1 MGNTTGKSESTV
13 EEKSQIYPID
23 PQLKE
28 KAYAL
33 EKEFLDK
40 YCSPLT
46 SKEMYYKDIPINYLG
61 ETYIHT
67 LIRGEEDLLKPN
79 HNGKKIL
86 IIIHGYQASSF
97 IFYKMVPLISDK
109 FIVICPDIIGM
120 GFSSRPKAKFT
131 TCEQTIDIFVE
142 CIEKLRQSLNIE
154 KFYICGHSLGGYF
167 SLNYALKYPQYLEDN
182 IFLMSPTGI
191 GDPSKG
197 GSCTENLNSTQ
208 KVEFVGSMGLLF
220 YIQPTLQNL
229 SKKSIIGKSIINA
242 EHNKFAISKEENELI
257 GEIRAKHFEYPPD
270 LETCI
275 FHIYKQPIPTP
286 LKPLEDLVCQK
297 IPEKNIIFAFGENDW
312 MDKFGT
318 ERLNKKD
325 GNKYK
330 FFNIPK
336 TGHRWPMDKAEEGAK
351 LINEYL

>member
-23 PQLKE
+23 LQLKE

-33 EKEFLDK
+33 EKDFIDK

-46 SKEMYYKDIPINYLG
+46 YKEMHYKDVPINYLG
-61 ETYIHT
+61 DTYIHT

-79 HNGKKIL
+79 YNGKKIL
-86 IIIHGYQASSF
+86 IMIHGYQASSF
-97 IFYKMVPLISDK
+97 MFYKMVPLISDK

-120 GFSSRPKAKFT
+120 GFSSRPKVQFT

-142 CIEKLRQSLNIE
+142 SIEKLRQSLNIE

-182 IFLMSPTGI
+182 IFLMSPSGV
-191 GDPSKG
+191 GDPAKG
-197 GSCTENLNSTQ
+197 GSCTENLNFSK
-208 KVEFVGSMGLLF
+208 KVSYVGTMGLLF
-220 YIQPTLQNL
+220 YLQPTLQNL
-229 SKKSIIGKSIINA
+229 SKKYIIGNSIFNR
-242 EHNKFAISKEENELI
+242 ESNKFTISKEENELI
-257 GEIRAKHFEYPPD
+257 GKIRAMHFEYPPD
-270 LETCI
+270 LDTCT
-275 FHIYKQPIPTP
+275 FYIYKHPIPTP
-286 LKPLEDLVCQK
+286 IKPLEDLICQK

-312 MDKFGT
+312 MDKFGSV
-318 ERLNKKD
+318 RLNKKD
-325 GNKYK
+325 ENKYK
-330 FFNIPK
+330 YLNIPK
-336 TGHRWPMDKAEEGAK
+336 VGHRWPMDKAEEGAK

>member
-33 EKEFLDK
+33 EKEFIDK

-46 SKEMYYKDIPINYLG
+46 SKEMHYKDVPINYLG

-86 IIIHGYQASSF
+86 IMIHGYQASSF
-97 IFYKMVPLISDK
+97 MFYKMVPLISDK
-109 FIVICPDIIGM
+109 FIVICPDMIGM
-120 GFSSRPKAKFT
+120 GFSSRPKVQFT

-142 CIEKLRQSLNIE
+142 SIEKLRQSLNIE

-182 IFLMSPTGI
+182 IFLMSPSGV
-191 GDPSKG
+191 GDPAKG
-197 GSCTENLNSTQ
+197 GSCTENLNFSK
-208 KVEFVGSMGLLF
+208 KVSYVGTMGLLF
-220 YIQPTLQNL
+220 YLQPTLQNL
-229 SKKSIIGKSIINA
+229 SKKYIIGNSIFNR
-242 EHNKFAISKEENELI
+242 ESNKFTISKEENELI
-257 GEIRAKHFEYPPD
+257 GKIRAMHFEYPPD
-270 LETCI
+270 LDACS
-275 FHIYKQPIPTP
+275 FYIYKHPIPTP
-286 LKPLEDLVCQK
+286 IKPLEDLICQQ
-297 IPEKNIIFAFGENDW
+297 IPEKNFIFAFGETDW
-312 MDKFGT
+312 MDKFGA

-330 FFNIPK
+330 YFNIPK
-336 TGHRWPMDKAEEGAK
+336 VGHRWPMDKAEEGAK